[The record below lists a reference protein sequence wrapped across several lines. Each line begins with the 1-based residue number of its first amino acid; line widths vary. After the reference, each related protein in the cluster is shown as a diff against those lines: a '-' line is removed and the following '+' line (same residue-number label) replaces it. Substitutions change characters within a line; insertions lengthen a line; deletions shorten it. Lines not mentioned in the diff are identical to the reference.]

1 MYMYV
6 HLKKDVKNVKKK
18 EKKNVFFLSDLNLS
32 EKLCLNRRE

>member
-6 HLKKDVKNVKKK
+6 HLKKGVKNVKKK
-18 EKKNVFFLSDLNLS
+18 KTDLNLS

>member
-6 HLKKDVKNVKKK
+6 RLKKDVKNVKKK
-18 EKKNVFFLSDLNLS
+18 NGFFLSDLNLS